1 MPIDT
6 PSPHAGLTVL
16 CLASYFKGGDFLRQ
30 CRAQG
35 CRVIL
40 LVREKVRDEAWPHD
54 SIDVLLT
61 VPNQATPEAFVHA
74 ASGLARTQRVD
85 RIVALEEYDVMT
97 AALVREHLRIPGMGT
112 TTARLFRDKLAMRVK
127 AHDAGIRVPAF
138 VHVLNADEIRGFMA
152 SVPPPWVL
160 KPRSDVSA
168 VGIQKLDDPGQVW
181 QAIEALDARPALTER
196 SSYFLLER
204 FVPGDVFHVDSLVQ
218 DGEILFAGVHR
229 YWRPPMEVAH
239 HGGVFVTCTLERN
252 SGEERAL
259 LETNR
264 ALLGAMKFVRGAT
277 HAEFIRGADGHI
289 YFLEVAARVGGAY
302 IAETLEAASGI
313 NLWREWANIE
323 IARDQHPYVLP
334 PPRNDYAGIALAL
347 ARQEWPDTSAFTDPE
362 IWHRVSK
369 RHHVGL
375 VVRSPSHQ
383 RVQELLD
390 RYVERIERDFLAVL
404 PPRQRAE

>member
-1 MPIDT
+1 M
-6 PSPHAGLTVL
+6 TVL

-30 CRAQG
+30 CRARG

-40 LVREKVRDEAWPHD
+40 IVREKVRDEAWPHD
-54 SIDVLLT
+54 SIDALVT
-61 VPNQATPEAFVHA
+61 VPDRATPEEFVHA
-74 ASGLARTQRVD
+74 ASQIARHERLD

-127 AHDAGIRVPAF
+127 AQGAGIPVPAF
-138 VHVLNADEIRGFMA
+138 VHVLNAGELQGFMA

-168 VGIQKLDDPGQVW
+168 VGIQKLHEPALVW
-181 QAIEALDARPALTER
+181 QAIEALDARPSITER

-218 DGEILFAGVHR
+218 DGEILHAGVHR

-239 HGGVFVTCTLERN
+239 HGGVFVTCTVERG
-252 SGEERAL
+252 SAGERAL
-259 LETNR
+259 LEANR
-264 ALLGAMKFVRGAT
+264 VLLGALKFVRGAT
-277 HAEFIRGADGHI
+277 HAEFIRGTDGRV

-323 IARDQHPYVLP
+323 IAGEQGQYVLP
-334 PPRNDYAGIALAL
+334 PTRQDYAGIALAL
-347 ARQEWPDTSAFTDPE
+347 ARQEWPDTSGFTDVE
-362 IWHRVSK
+362 IAYRVDK

-375 VVRSPSHQ
+375 VVRSPRHD
-383 RVQELLD
+383 RVQELL
-390 RYVERIERDFLAVL
+390 RQYVERIEHDFLAVL
-404 PPRQRAE
+404 PPRQKAE

>member
-1 MPIDT
+1 M
-6 PSPHAGLTVL
+6 TVL

-30 CRAQG
+30 CRARG

-40 LVREKVRDEAWPHD
+40 IVREKVRDEAWPHD
-54 SIDVLLT
+54 SIDALVT
-61 VPNQATPEAFVHA
+61 VPDRATPEEFVHA
-74 ASGLARTQRVD
+74 ASQIARHERLD

-127 AHDAGIRVPAF
+127 AQGAGIPVPAF
-138 VHVLNADEIRGFMA
+138 VHVLNAGELQGFMA

-168 VGIQKLDDPGQVW
+168 VGIQKLHEPALVW
-181 QAIEALDARPALTER
+181 QAIEALDARPSITER

-218 DGEILFAGVHR
+218 DGEILHAGVHR

-239 HGGVFVTCTLERN
+239 HGGVFVTCTVEHG
-252 SGEERAL
+252 SDDERAL
-259 LETNR
+259 LATNG
-264 ALLGAMKFVRGAT
+264 ALLQALGFVRGAT
-277 HAEFIRGADGHI
+277 HAEFIRGTEGQF

-313 NLWREWANIE
+313 SIWREWANIE
-323 IARDQHPYVLP
+323 LARDQHAYALP
-334 PPRNDYAGIALAL
+334 AAREEYGGVALAL
-347 ARQEWPDTSAFTDPE
+347 ARQEWPDTSAFDDPE
-362 IWHRVSK
+362 IVHRVNK

-375 VVRSPSHQ
+375 VVSSPSYE
-383 RVQELLD
+383 RVQHLLGS
-390 RYVERIERDFLAVL
+390 YVERITRDHLAVL
-404 PPRQRAE
+404 PPLEKPE

>member
-1 MPIDT
+1 M
-6 PSPHAGLTVL
+6 TVL
-16 CLASYFKGGDFLRQ
+16 CLASYFKGVDFLRQ
-30 CRAQG
+30 CRARG

-40 LVREKVRDEAWPHD
+40 LVREKVRDEAWPRD
-54 SIDVLLT
+54 SIDVLLA
-61 VPNQATPEAFVHA
+61 VPDNAPPEVFVHA
-74 ASGLARTQRVD
+74 ASDFARHERLDRV
-85 RIVALEEYDVMT
+85 VALEEYDVMT
-97 AALVREHLRIPGMGT
+97 AALVREHLRIPGMGM

-127 AHDAGIRVPAF
+127 AHGAGVPVPAF
-138 VHVLNADEIRGFMA
+138 VHVLNADELRGFME

-168 VGIQKLDDPGQVW
+168 VGIQKLHEQALVW
-181 QAIEALDARPALTER
+181 EAIETLDARPAITER

-218 DGEILFAGVHR
+218 DGEVVLAGVHR

-239 HGGVFVTCTLERN
+239 HGGVFVTCTVEHGT
-252 SGEERAL
+252 SEERAL
-259 LETNR
+259 LDANW
-264 ALLGAMKFVRGAT
+264 ALLAALRFVRGAT
-277 HAEFIRGADGHI
+277 HAEFIRGADGTI

-302 IAETLEAASGI
+302 IAETLEAASGV

-323 IARDQHPYVLP
+323 IARDEHPYTAP
-334 PPRNDYAGIALAL
+334 APRRDYAGVALAL
-347 ARQEWPDTSAFTDPE
+347 ARQEWPDTSDFTDPE
-362 IWHRVSK
+362 IAHRVSR

-375 VVRSPSHQ
+375 VVRSPRYE
-383 RVQELLD
+383 RVQELLR

>member
-1 MPIDT
+1 MIIPM
-6 PSPHAGLTVL
+6 TVL
-16 CLASYFKGGDFLRQ
+16 CVASYFKGVDFLRQ
-30 CRAQG
+30 CRARG
-35 CRVIL
+35 CRVVL

-61 VPNQATPEAFVHA
+61 VPNGATPDAFVHA
-74 ASGLARTQRVD
+74 ASEFARHEHLD

-127 AHDAGIRVPAF
+127 AHGAGIPVPAF
-138 VHVLNADEIRGFMA
+138 VHVLNQEELRGFMA
-152 SVPPPWVL
+152 SVQPPWVL

-168 VGIQKLDDPGQVW
+168 VGIQKLHEPTLVW
-181 QAIEALDARPALTER
+181 QAIEALDGRTVLTER

-204 FVPGDVFHVDSLVQ
+204 FVAGEVFHVDSLVQ
-218 DGEILFAGVHR
+218 DGEIVFAGVHR

-239 HGGVFVTCTLERN
+239 HGGVFVTCTVERG
-252 SGEERAL
+252 SSDERAL
-259 LETNR
+259 LDANR
-264 ALLGAMKFVRGAT
+264 ALLGAMRFVRGAT
-277 HAEFIRGADGHI
+277 HAEFIRDAGGTT

-334 PPRNDYAGIALAL
+334 APRQDYAGIALAL
-347 ARQEWPDTSAFTDPE
+347 ARQEWPDTSGFTDPE
-362 IWHRVSK
+362 IVHRVSK

-375 VVRSPSHQ
+375 VVRSPSYR
-383 RVQELLD
+383 RVQELLA
-390 RYVERIERDFLAVL
+390 RYVERIEREFLAVL
-404 PPRQRAE
+404 PPRQKAE